1 MVSSIFFKFFKYY
14 YIGDNLNII
23 NGIRSYILDSD
34 LKITIV
40 NNKINIVNYKD
51 IGHFDSNKIVVKVES
66 GEVIVK
72 GSDLVVSKL
81 LSSEIL
87 ITGNFS
93 NIEFR

>member
-1 MVSSIFFKFFKYY
+1 M
-14 YIGDNLNII
+14 NII
-23 NGIRSYILDSD
+23 NGIRSYIKEDD
-34 LKITIV
+34 LKITIL

-51 IGHFDSNKIVVKVES
+51 IGHFDSNKIVVKTDN
-66 GEVIVK
+66 GKIIVK